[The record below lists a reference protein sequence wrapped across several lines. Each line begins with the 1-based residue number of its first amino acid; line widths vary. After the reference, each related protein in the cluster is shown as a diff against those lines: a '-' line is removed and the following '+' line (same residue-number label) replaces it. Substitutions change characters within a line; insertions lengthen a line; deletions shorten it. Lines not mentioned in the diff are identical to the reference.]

1 MHLNELKEQYREQLQ
16 DGSCQYE
23 IEDMEN
29 IEDMVLD
36 SDTFSQDKFDNL
48 EEFDGKNIVTES
60 EEKLDYITEETVGE
74 YTNDNIHD
82 AAEIVENVVKYE
94 TKNICDDGSCNQREE
109 RPNVHPG
116 FFRLVSRFFQPLF
129 AIAP

>member
-29 IEDMVLD
+29 MEDTVLD
-36 SDTFSQDKFDNL
+36 SDTFSQDNFDNL

-74 YTNDNIHD
+74 YTDDNIHD
-82 AAEIVENVVKYE
+82 DAEIVENVVKYE
-94 TKNICDDGSCNQREE
+94 TKNICDDGSCNEKEE
-109 RPNVHPG
+109 RPDERPG
-116 FFRLVSRFFQPLF
+116 FFGLVSRFIQPLF